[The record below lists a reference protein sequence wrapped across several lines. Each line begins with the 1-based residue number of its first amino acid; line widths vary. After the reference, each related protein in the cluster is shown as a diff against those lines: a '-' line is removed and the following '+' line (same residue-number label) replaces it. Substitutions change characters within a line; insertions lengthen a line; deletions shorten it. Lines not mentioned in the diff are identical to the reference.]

1 MAGSN
6 LLLIVAALSVFCLP
20 VEMKAQNG
28 TDEDAF
34 FIRKIYDAALTQG
47 QSYRWL
53 EYLCNRV
60 GPRLSGTPQAAA
72 SVEYTRQMLDTMGL
86 DEVWLQPCIVP
97 HWHRGEKEEARIVNS
112 RKVGTVDLRVVA
124 LGNSVG
130 TGPMGLT
137 AEVVEVKSLDEV
149 DKLGS
154 AVAGKIVF
162 FNRPLDP
169 RQINTFAAYGGAVD
183 QRALGASRA
192 SKYGAVA
199 VIVRSMTT
207 RQDDIPHTGGVN
219 YLPGIDPIP
228 ALAISTNDAE
238 LLHRLLLEESVQVFV
253 RNTSRMLEPKPSHNV
268 IGEIKGSRYP
278 NEIILVGGHLDSWD
292 LGTGAH
298 DDGAGCVQAMDVLQI
313 FKRIGYTP
321 RRTIRCVLFMNEE
334 NGGAGAK
341 AYEAVSREKKEFHLA
356 AIESDRGGFTPRG
369 FTCEADDSV
378 FEKYFKT
385 ALAWT
390 DLLSPYGLEIRKGG
404 SGADIGPLKNQK
416 GLLIG
421 FEPDT
426 QRYFDYHHTDI
437 DRFDA
442 VNKRELELGVAA
454 MASLIYLL
462 DKYGL

>member
-1 MAGSN
+1 MTRRIFYLAVPV
-6 LLLIVAALSVFCLP
+6 LWIFFLP
-20 VEMKAQNG
+20 GKLKAQG
-28 TDEDAF
+28 GIDEDAL

-47 QSYRWL
+47 QSYSWL
-53 EYLCNRV
+53 EYLCNRI

-72 SVEYTRQMLDTMGL
+72 AVEYTRQVMDTLGL
-86 DEVWLQPCIVP
+86 DEVRLQPCIVP
-97 HWHRGEKEEARIVNS
+97 HWYRGEKEQGRIVNS
-112 RKVGTVDLRVVA
+112 RKMGTLDLNVVA

-130 TGPMGLT
+130 TGPKGIT
-137 AEVVEVKSLDEV
+137 AEVIEVQSLDEV

-154 AVAGKIVF
+154 SVAGKIVF
-162 FNRPLDP
+162 YNRPLDP
-169 RQINTFAAYGGAVD
+169 RQINTFGAYGGAVD

-192 SKYGAVA
+192 SKHGAVA

-207 RQDDIPHTGGVN
+207 RLDDVPHTGGVN

-228 ALAISTNDAE
+228 ALAISTNGAE
-238 LLHRLLLEESVQVFV
+238 LLHRLLQEEPVQVFL
-253 RNTSRMLEPKPSHNV
+253 RNTSQMLEPKPSHNV

-298 DDGAGCVQAMDVLQI
+298 DDGAGCVQAMDVLQV
-313 FKRIGYTP
+313 FKRMGYTP
-321 RRTIRCVLFMNEE
+321 QRTIRCVMFMNEE

-341 AYEAVSREKKEFHLA
+341 AYEAASRQNKEFHLA

-369 FTCEADDSV
+369 FTCEADEGV
-378 FEKYFKT
+378 FEKYFKKV
-385 ALAWT
+385 LVWT
-390 DLLSPYGLEIRKGG
+390 DLLSPYGLEIKKGG

-454 MASLIYLL
+454 MASLVYLL